1 VSTLPTGRGPPEAP
15 RLDGARLPALVRYW
29 WLTALRGLVALT
41 LGVAVAVAGRGTAR
55 LVTFLGLYWLAG
67 GLITLRFALAIRP
80 RRGARLGLLA
90 GTAAVVGA
98 LLVLLRHRLAG
109 LVQPELLVEL
119 LGISAVLTGVLRIVG
134 GFAAERRFGRRWT
147 LGGIV
152 LGTVETTL
160 GVVLLVS
167 TTVDPD
173 VLWLVAAAWGL
184 ASGSVLLAEG
194 LRLRRFAHPSHHGE
208 VGNG

>member
-1 VSTLPTGRGPPEAP
+1 MSTPPTGRGPPEAP
-15 RLDGARLPALVRYW
+15 RLDGARRPTLVRYW
-29 WLTALRGLVALT
+29 WLMALRGLVALT

-67 GLITLRFALAIRP
+67 GLITLRLALAVRP

-119 LGISAVLTGVLRIVG
+119 LGVSAVLTGVLRIVG

-152 LGTVETTL
+152 LGTVETAL
-160 GVVLLVS
+160 GGVLLVS
-167 TTVDPD
+167 TRVDPD
-173 VLWLVAAAWGL
+173 MLWLVAAAWGL
-184 ASGSVLLAEG
+184 ASGSVLVAEG
-194 LRLRRFAHPSHHGE
+194 LRLRRFARKSHQGE